1 MIITIEV
8 ATEERK
14 IIKEKNKNL
23 SNNLK
28 MYNMLVLEL
37 NLYGVDEI

>member
-8 ATEERK
+8 STEERK

-23 SNNLK
+23 SNDLK
-28 MYNMLVLEL
+28 MYYMNVLEL